1 MRQPISETEMKVFLD
16 EQIARIDDLTRP
28 VWKKHKI
35 KTERVQAPDAG
46 VAPIFIVARSGSEVV
61 FYDDGPQEFGVGESD
76 ESGALKPRTMYGE
89 ELRFALRH
97 FPRAR

>member
-28 VWKKHKI
+28 VWKKH
-35 KTERVQAPDAG
+35 RVKMESAQGAEGSDS
-46 VAPIFIVARSGSEVV
+46 PIFIVARSGTEVV
-61 FYDDGPQEFGVGESD
+61 FYDDRSQEFGTGEVD
-76 ESGALKPRTMYGE
+76 ESGALRPRTMYGE

-97 FPRAR
+97 FPRVR